1 MPHKLVKRP
10 MTNSG
15 NVEIKDRFV
24 AAVMAGDQDTISAL
38 ADPGFELHEGSGMPF
53 AGVYRGAEGFL
64 RFLGIFFETLD
75 IERLEPIRTYRTED
89 PDFIACEF
97 EVRGTF
103 RSTGKIFESSLVEI
117 WRFRDGKVLSIKAH
131 YFNSALAS

>member
-1 MPHKLVKRP
+1 
-10 MTNSG
+10 MTKSN
-15 NVEIKDRFV
+15 NVAIKDQFV
-24 AAVMAGDQDTISAL
+24 AAVMAGDQDAIRSL

-53 AGVYRGAEGFL
+53 AGVYSGADGFL

-75 IERLEPIRTYRTED
+75 IERLEPIRTYQTED

-97 EVRGTF
+97 EVRGTL
-103 RSTGKIFESSLVEI
+103 RSTGKVFESSLVEI
-117 WRFRDGKVLSIKAH
+117 WNFRDGKVLSIKAH